1 MISIIS
7 SIAYEYGIV
16 INEEICNNI
25 INKYENLKKYMY
37 NDNIELFIKC
47 ELGIIKDSDKG
58 GIYG

>member
-7 SIAYEYGIV
+7 SIADEYGIV